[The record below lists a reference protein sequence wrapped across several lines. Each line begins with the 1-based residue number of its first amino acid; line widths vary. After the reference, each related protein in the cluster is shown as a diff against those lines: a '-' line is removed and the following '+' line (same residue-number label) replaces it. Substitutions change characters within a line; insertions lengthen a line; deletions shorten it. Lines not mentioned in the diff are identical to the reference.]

1 MVNLWIALTLGVIF
15 IIIPIVVMGM
25 AGVNMVG
32 KMMKGLFS
40 MALRVGIIGSIV
52 YWLVQWDSIALDIVF
67 VIIMLFY
74 SAIEVKV
81 KARLRSTSYLL
92 PAIAGLFVGTML
104 TGVGMSLVN
113 ITSLG
118 ALSARFLLP
127 VFAILL
133 TGTADVLARALSMY
147 YAGLRH
153 HNQFY
158 YYMLGNGATH
168 HEALGYLTRR
178 AVQQAATRGISAM
191 VGGTSV
197 GGTSVGAGAVMMW
210 AMIMGGMTVVD
221 AVVLFVLLLFG
232 VFCSSIVATVV
243 AVKVARR
250 YSLDAY
256 GRMKNTK

>member
-1 MVNLWIALTLGVIF
+1 M
-15 IIIPIVVMGM
+15 
-25 AGVNMVG
+25 
-32 KMMKGLFS
+32 
-40 MALRVGIIGSIV
+40 
-52 YWLVQWDSIALDIVF
+52 
-67 VIIMLFY
+67 
-74 SAIEVKV
+74 
-81 KARLRSTSYLL
+81 
-92 PAIAGLFVGTML
+92 
-104 TGVGMSLVN
+104 
-113 ITSLG
+113 
-118 ALSARFLLP
+118 LP

-178 AVQQAATRGISAM
+178 AVQQAVTRGISVM
-191 VGGTSV
+191 V

>member
-1 MVNLWIALTLGVIF
+1 
-15 IIIPIVVMGM
+15 
-25 AGVNMVG
+25 
-32 KMMKGLFS
+32 
-40 MALRVGIIGSIV
+40 
-52 YWLVQWDSIALDIVF
+52 
-67 VIIMLFY
+67 MLFY

-81 KARLRSTSYLL
+81 RARLRSTSYVIPVL
-92 PAIAGLFVGTML
+92 AGLFAGTML
-104 TGVGMSLVN
+104 TGAGLLLVN
-113 ITSLG
+113 ITSLA
-118 ALSARFLLP
+118 ALSARFVLP

-133 TGTADVLARALSMY
+133 TGTADVLARSMSMY

-168 HEALGYLTRR
+168 HEALSYLTRR
-178 AVQQAATRGISAM
+178 AVQQAAACGISAL
-191 VGGTSV
+191 V
-197 GGTSVGAGAVMMW
+197 GGTSVGAGAAMMW
-210 AMIMGGMTVVD
+210 AMIMGGSTVVD
-221 AVVLFVLLLFG
+221 AVVLFVLLLLG